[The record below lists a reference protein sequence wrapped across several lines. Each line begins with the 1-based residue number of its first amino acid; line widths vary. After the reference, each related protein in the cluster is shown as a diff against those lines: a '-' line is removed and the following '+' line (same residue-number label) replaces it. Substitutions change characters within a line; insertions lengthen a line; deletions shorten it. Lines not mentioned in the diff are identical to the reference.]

1 MTKEGR
7 CVSDRVSSKSPRA
20 GAPGPNHKGNG
31 PARAL
36 RITILSLLVC
46 ALAGWLAIASTSDEQ
61 AMGQKPNKSK
71 ILSADQY
78 PITPVQGEAWIKHLG
93 LTVTGSPLGR
103 VGRWGANKKAPQPK
117 VTEKRE
123 GDTFILTGAD
133 LYRLDCRACHGPNGE
148 GAPPVINALI
158 GPARASSAIAVQ
170 EDMKKRGF
178 PIDEAMAKQLAL
190 QGEKY
195 IRNRL
200 KNGGTKMPPFA
211 HLKGVEV
218 DALLA
223 YLHELAGVPGAAK
236 EQIVISEPT
245 VRVGE
250 HLVKG
255 TCHTCHSAT
264 GPGSGM
270 QPVATPGQVPS
281 LASLMRDRSVDE
293 VVRKVLKGTPIP
305 DKAAQRGEMPV
316 FRYLTRDDIIAVYDY
331 LATYPPKQ

>member
-1 MTKEGR
+1 MRNRRNPNLPTTGSPDPGVEKGR
-7 CVSDRVSSKSPRA
+7 SSAVFALKVS
-20 GAPGPNHKGNG
+20 GF
-31 PARAL
+31 AL
-36 RITILSLLVC
+36 IMA
-46 ALAGWLAIASTSDEQ
+46 ALAGWLAFASGAGPQ
-61 AMGQKPNKSK
+61 AKSTEMDGQKV
-71 ILSADQY
+71 LSADQY

-148 GAPPVINALI
+148 GAPPVINSVI
-158 GPARASSAIAVQ
+158 GPARASSAIAVRN
-170 EDMKKRGF
+170 DMKKRGF
-178 PIDEAMAKQLAL
+178 PINEAMAKQLAL
-190 QGEKY
+190 QGEKA
-195 IRNRL
+195 IRHRL
-200 KNGGTKMPPFA
+200 KFGGTKMPAFA
-211 HLKGVEV
+211 HLQGVEV

-223 YLHELAGVPGAAK
+223 YLHELAGVPGADK
-236 EQIVISEPT
+236 EQMVMSEPT

-255 TCHTCHSAT
+255 TCHTCHDST
-264 GPGSGM
+264 GPGSGL
-270 QPVATPGQVPS
+270 QPVATPGHVPS

-305 DKAAQRGEMPV
+305 EKAAQRGEMPV

-331 LATYPPKQ
+331 LATYPPKP

>member
-1 MTKEGR
+1 M
-7 CVSDRVSSKSPRA
+7 SP
-20 GAPGPNHKGNG
+20 
-31 PARAL
+31 
-36 RITILSLLVC
+36 
-46 ALAGWLAIASTSDEQ
+46 
-61 AMGQKPNKSK
+61 KP
-71 ILSADQY
+71 LSADQY
-78 PITPVQGEAWIKHLG
+78 PITPVQGEAWVKHLG

-158 GPARASSAIAVQ
+158 GPARASSAVAIR

-178 PIDEAMAKQLAL
+178 TMDEAMAKQLAV
-190 QGEKY
+190 QGEKA
-195 IRNRL
+195 IRHRL
-200 KNGGTKMPPFA
+200 EFGGTKMPAFA
-211 HLKGVEV
+211 HLQGVEV

-236 EQIVISEPT
+236 EQMVISEPA

-255 TCHTCHSAT
+255 TCHTCHDST
-264 GPGSGM
+264 GPGSGL
-270 QPVATPGQVPS
+270 QPVAPPGQVPS
-281 LASLMRDRSVDE
+281 LASLMRDRSVDQ

-305 DKAAQRGEMPV
+305 EKSAQRGEMPV

-331 LATYPPKQ
+331 LATYPPKP